1 MNEYVGA
8 TLMILLWLSFSYL
21 LFRIIKRKY
30 KTKPF
35 NIKKIL
41 DKQQR
46 WSD

>member
-8 TLMILLWLSFSYL
+8 SLIILLWLSFSYL

-30 KTKPF
+30 KKKPF
-35 NIKKIL
+35 NIKEFL